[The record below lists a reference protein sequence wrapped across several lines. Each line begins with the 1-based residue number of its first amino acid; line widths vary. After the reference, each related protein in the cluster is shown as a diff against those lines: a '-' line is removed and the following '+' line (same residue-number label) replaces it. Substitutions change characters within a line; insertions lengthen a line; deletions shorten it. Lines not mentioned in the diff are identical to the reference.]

1 MKQIVWK
8 VIKNNKNN
16 KRKQTKINIVIH
28 IKNIQKEN

>member
-28 IKNIQKEN
+28 IKSIQKEN